1 MIYQNII
8 ETIGKT
14 PIVKLNNII
23 DANMAEIYLKVE
35 MFNPGGSVKDR
46 IAYHMI
52 KVAEDQGLIKP
63 GDTLVEPTSG
73 NTGIG
78 LALIAAAKGYGLV
91 LTMPESMSV
100 ERRKLLK
107 GYGAT
112 LVLTKAE
119 SGMKGAVDKAYE
131 LAEQEGYFILQQFTN
146 PANPQI
152 HRETTAKEILDDF
165 RQGLDTFVAGVG
177 TGGTITGVGQILKQ
191 HLKGLKAIAV
201 EPEASPVL
209 SGGQPGPHMIQGI
222 GAGFIPEILDIN
234 VIDEIIKVKNEEAFD
249 AACQLAQKEGIMA
262 GISSGAVLY
271 AAMIE
276 AKKLGKGKKVLAVA
290 PDTGERYLSTPLFE
304 ESKG

>member
-249 AACQLAQKEGIMA
+249 AARQLAQKEGIMA

>member
-222 GAGFIPEILDIN
+222 GAGFIPKILDIN

-249 AACQLAQKEGIMA
+249 AARQLAQKEGIMA

>member
-112 LVLTKAE
+112 LLLTKAE

-249 AACQLAQKEGIMA
+249 AARQLAQKEGIMA

-304 ESKG
+304 ESKD

>member
-46 IAYHMI
+46 IAYYMI

-249 AACQLAQKEGIMA
+249 AARQLAQKEGIMA

-304 ESKG
+304 ESKD

>member
-249 AACQLAQKEGIMA
+249 AARQLAQKEGIMA

-290 PDTGERYLSTPLFE
+290 PDTGERYLSTLLFE
-304 ESKG
+304 ESKD

>member
-46 IAYHMI
+46 IAYYMI

-146 PANPQI
+146 RANPQI

-249 AACQLAQKEGIMA
+249 AARQLAQKEGIMA

-304 ESKG
+304 ESKD

>member
-177 TGGTITGVGQILKQ
+177 TGGTITGAGQILKQ

-209 SGGQPGPHMIQGI
+209 SGGPPGPHMIQGI

-249 AACQLAQKEGIMA
+249 AARQLAQKEGIMA

-304 ESKG
+304 ESKD